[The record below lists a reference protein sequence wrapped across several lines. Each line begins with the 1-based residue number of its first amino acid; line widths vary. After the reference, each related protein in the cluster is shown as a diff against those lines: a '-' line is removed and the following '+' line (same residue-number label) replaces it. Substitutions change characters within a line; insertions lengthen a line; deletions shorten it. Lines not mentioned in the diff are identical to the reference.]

1 MNALLCAVKML
12 RADNSFSEKN
22 HAAGVTESTKSQEA
36 VNGPTYTTQA
46 SEIEPTDFGSM
57 GRENQEEY
65 TVVFLQKSRCVD
77 IRSKSLVSLCLAC
90 LSNLGNNGCRP
101 CHCAG
106 DFDPFTAEKMGIIK
120 VLPLIATLNGK

>member
-12 RADNSFSEKN
+12 RANNSFSEKN
-22 HAAGVTESTKSQEA
+22 HAEVTESTKSQEA

-46 SEIEPTDFGSM
+46 QIPGFSLLGLSLTSETMAAGLAEPFQQILEPISP
-57 GRENQEEY
+57 
-65 TVVFLQKSRCVD
+65 LSR
-77 IRSKSLVSLCLAC
+77 
-90 LSNLGNNGCRP
+90 

-106 DFDPFTAEKMGIIK
+106 DFDPFTAEKIGIIK